1 MGRARRLGGGSRRT
15 FFECEP
21 ITYTRMGF
29 GSYDESEQENQE
41 IETDYDE
48 EGVKTEESSHEGSV
62 EYEIEASNEELLDQL
77 ADIKDE

>member
-1 MGRARRLGGGSRRT
+1 
-15 FFECEP
+15 
-21 ITYTRMGF
+21 MGF